1 MNNQEKRKIWFV
13 RHAQSEYNKK
23 HLFTGWHNP
32 DLTEKGIGAARELKN
47 DLSSVDFDYVYS
59 SPLKRAAETASLIVD
74 GRYEI
79 NYDDRLKER
88 SYGDWSGLN
97 KSEIKEQV
105 GEELFLSARRGW
117 STKPPNGESLEDV
130 SSRVSSFL
138 EALPLS
144 GNILIVSH
152 GNTIRAI
159 SVLLGINRKEDI
171 SSYEIMTG
179 SFLLVEQ

>member
-1 MNNQEKRKIWFV
+1 MNNQGKRKIWFV

-23 HLFTGWHNP
+23 HLFTGWHDP
-32 DLTEKGIGAARELKN
+32 DLTEKGVDAARELKN
-47 DLSSVDFDYVYS
+47 DLSSVDFDYVFS
-59 SPLKRAAETASLIVD
+59 SPLKRAAETAALIVD
-74 GRYEI
+74 DRYEI
-79 NYDDRLKER
+79 KYDDRLKER

-130 SSRVSSFL
+130 SSRVSSFI
-138 EALPLS
+138 ETLPLS
-144 GNILIVSH
+144 GNLLVVSH

-159 SVLLGINRKEDI
+159 SVLLGINKKEDI
-171 SSYEIMTG
+171 SSYEIRTG
-179 SFLLVEQ
+179 SFLLVE

>member
-1 MNNQEKRKIWFV
+1 MNNQGKRKIWFV

-23 HLFTGWHNP
+23 HLFTGWHDP
-32 DLTEKGIGAARELKN
+32 DLTEKGIHAARELKN
-47 DLSSVDFDYVYS
+47 DLSSVAFDYVFS

-74 GRYEI
+74 GRYKI
-79 NYDDRLKER
+79 KYDDRLKER

-138 EALPLS
+138 ETLPLS
-144 GNILIVSH
+144 GNLLVVSH

-159 SVLLGINRKEDI
+159 SVLLGINKKEDI

-179 SFLLVEQ
+179 SFLLVE

>member
-1 MNNQEKRKIWFV
+1 MNNRGKRKIWFV

-32 DLTEKGIGAARELKN
+32 DLTEKGVNVAKELKN
-47 DLSSVDFDYVYS
+47 DLSSVDFDYVFS

-74 GRYEI
+74 GHYEI
-79 NYDDRLKER
+79 KYDDRLKER

-97 KSEIKEQV
+97 KSEIKDQI

-130 SSRVSSFL
+130 SNRVSSFL
-138 EALPLS
+138 ESLPTS
-144 GNILIVSH
+144 GNILVVSH

-159 SVLLGINRKEDI
+159 SVLLGINKKEDI

-179 SFLLVEQ
+179 SFLLVE

>member
-1 MNNQEKRKIWFV
+1 MSNQGKRKIWFV

-32 DLTEKGIGAARELKN
+32 VLTEKGVGAARELKS
-47 DLSSVDFDYVYS
+47 DLSSVDFDHVFS
-59 SPLKRAAETASLIVD
+59 SPLKRAADTASLIVE

-79 NYDDRLKER
+79 KFDDRLKER

-97 KSEIKEQV
+97 KSEIKEKV

-138 EALPLS
+138 ETLPLS

-159 SVLLGINRKEDI
+159 SVLLGINNKEDI
-171 SSYEIMTG
+171 SSYEIKTG
-179 SFLLVEQ
+179 SYLLVE

>member
-1 MNNQEKRKIWFV
+1 MSNQGKRKIWFV

-32 DLTEKGIGAARELKN
+32 NLTEKGVGAARELKS
-47 DLSSVDFDYVYS
+47 DLSSVDFDHVFS
-59 SPLKRAAETASLIVD
+59 SPLKRAADTAALIVE

-79 NYDDRLKER
+79 KFDDRLKER

-97 KSEIKEQV
+97 KSEIKEKV

-138 EALPLS
+138 ETLPLS

-159 SVLLGINRKEDI
+159 SVLLGINNKEDI
-171 SSYEIMTG
+171 SSYEIKTG
-179 SFLLVEQ
+179 SYLLVE

>member
-1 MNNQEKRKIWFV
+1 MNNQVKRKIWFV

-23 HLFTGWHNP
+23 HLFTGWHAP
-32 DLTEKGIGAARELKN
+32 DLTKKGVDAARELKN
-47 DLSSVDFDYVYS
+47 TLSSVDFDYVFS

-79 NYDDRLKER
+79 KYDDRLKER

-97 KSEIKEQV
+97 KSESKEQV
-105 GEELFLSARRGW
+105 GEELFLSARRGC

-138 EALPLS
+138 ETLPLS
-144 GNILIVSH
+144 GNLLVVSH

-159 SVLLGINRKEDI
+159 SVLLGINKKEDI
-171 SSYEIMTG
+171 SSYEIRTG
-179 SFLLVEQ
+179 SFLLVE

>member
-1 MNNQEKRKIWFV
+1 MNNLVKRRIWFV

-79 NYDDRLKER
+79 NYDDRPV
-88 SYGDWSGLN
+88 SYTHLT
-97 KSEIKEQV
+97 
-105 GEELFLSARRGW
+105 LP
-117 STKPPNGESLEDV
+117 TK
-130 SSRVSSFL
+130 
-138 EALPLS
+138 A
-144 GNILIVSH
+144 
-152 GNTIRAI
+152 
-159 SVLLGINRKEDI
+159 
-171 SSYEIMTG
+171 
-179 SFLLVEQ
+179 

>member
-1 MNNQEKRKIWFV
+1 MLQE
-13 RHAQSEYNKK
+13 S
-23 HLFTGWHNP
+23 
-32 DLTEKGIGAARELKN
+32 LKN

-79 NYDDRLKER
+79 KYDDRLKER

-138 EALPLS
+138 EDTA
-144 GNILIVSH
+144 IIWKYTHCVSWKYH
-152 GNTIRAI
+152 
-159 SVLLGINRKEDI
+159 K
-171 SSYEIMTG
+171 SYQCT
-179 SFLLVEQ
+179 FWDK

>member
-1 MNNQEKRKIWFV
+1 MNNQGKRKIWFV

-23 HLFTGWHNP
+23 HLFTGWHDP
-32 DLTEKGIGAARELKN
+32 DLAEKGVDAARELKN
-47 DLSSVDFDYVYS
+47 NLSSVDFDYVFS
-59 SPLKRAAETASLIVD
+59 SPLKRAAETAALIVD
-74 GRYEI
+74 DRYEI
-79 NYDDRLKER
+79 KYDDRLKER

-97 KSEIKEQV
+97 KSDIKEQV

-130 SSRVSSFL
+130 SSRVSSFI
-138 EALPLS
+138 ETLPLS
-144 GNILIVSH
+144 GNVLVVSH

-159 SVLLGINRKEDI
+159 SVLLGINKKEDI

-179 SFLLVEQ
+179 SYLLVE

>member
-1 MNNQEKRKIWFV
+1 MNNQGKRKIWFV

-32 DLTEKGIGAARELKN
+32 DLTEKGVNVAKELKN
-47 DLSSVDFDYVYS
+47 NLSSVDFDYVFS

-74 GRYEI
+74 GHYEI
-79 NYDDRLKER
+79 KYDDRLKER

-97 KSEIKEQV
+97 KSEIKDQV

-138 EALPLS
+138 ESLPLS
-144 GNILIVSH
+144 GNILVVSH

-159 SVLLGINRKEDI
+159 SVLLGINKKEDI

-179 SFLLVEQ
+179 SFLLVE

>member
-1 MNNQEKRKIWFV
+1 MNNQGKRKIWFV

-23 HLFTGWHNP
+23 HLFTGWHDP
-32 DLTEKGIGAARELKN
+32 DLTKKGVDAARELKN
-47 DLSSVDFDYVYS
+47 NLSSVDFDYVFS

-79 NYDDRLKER
+79 KYDDRLKER

-130 SSRVSSFL
+130 SSRVSSFI
-138 EALPLS
+138 ETLPVS
-144 GNILIVSH
+144 GNLLVVSH

-159 SVLLGINRKEDI
+159 SVLLGINKKEDI

-179 SFLLVEQ
+179 SFLLVE

>member
-1 MNNQEKRKIWFV
+1 MNNKGKRKIWFV

-23 HLFTGWHNP
+23 HLFTSWHDP
-32 DLTEKGIGAARELKN
+32 DLTEKGVYAARELKN
-47 DLSSVDFDYVYS
+47 DLSSVDFDYVFS

-74 GRYEI
+74 SRYEI
-79 NYDDRLKER
+79 KYDDRLKER

-130 SSRVSSFL
+130 SSRVSSFI
-138 EALPLS
+138 ETLPLS
-144 GNILIVSH
+144 GNLLVVSH

-159 SVLLGINRKEDI
+159 SVLLGINKKEDI
-171 SSYEIMTG
+171 SSYEIRTG
-179 SFLLVEQ
+179 CFLLVE

>member
-1 MNNQEKRKIWFV
+1 MSNKGKRKIWFV
-13 RHAQSEYNKK
+13 RHAQSQYNKK

-32 DLTEKGIGAARELKN
+32 DLTEKGVSAAKDLRN
-47 DLSSVDFDYVYS
+47 DLSSVDFDYVFS

-79 NYDDRLKER
+79 KYDDRLKER

-117 STKPPNGESLEDV
+117 NTKPPNGESLEDV
-130 SSRVSSFL
+130 SNRVSSFI
-138 EALPLS
+138 ETLPLS
-144 GNILIVSH
+144 GNILVVSH

-159 SVLLGINRKEDI
+159 SVLLGINKKEDI

-179 SFLLVEQ
+179 SFLLVE

>member
-1 MNNQEKRKIWFV
+1 MNNQGKRKIWFV

-32 DLTEKGIGAARELKN
+32 DLTEKGINVAKELKN
-47 DLSSVDFDYVYS
+47 DLSSVDFDYVFS

-74 GRYEI
+74 GHYEI
-79 NYDDRLKER
+79 KYDDRLKER

-97 KSEIKEQV
+97 KSEIKDQI

-130 SSRVSSFL
+130 SNRVSSFL
-138 EALPLS
+138 ESLPTS
-144 GNILIVSH
+144 GNILVVSH

-159 SVLLGINRKEDI
+159 SVLLGINKKEDI

-179 SFLLVEQ
+179 SFLLVE

>member
-1 MNNQEKRKIWFV
+1 MNNQGKRKIWFV

-23 HLFTGWHNP
+23 HLFTGWHDP
-32 DLTEKGIGAARELKN
+32 DLTAKGVDAARELKN
-47 DLSSVDFDYVYS
+47 DLSSVDFDYVFS

-79 NYDDRLKER
+79 KYDDRLKER

-105 GEELFLSARRGW
+105 GEKSFLSARRGW

-138 EALPLS
+138 ETLPLS
-144 GNILIVSH
+144 GNLLVVSH

-159 SVLLGINRKEDI
+159 SVLLGINKKEDI

-179 SFLLVEQ
+179 SFLLVE

>member
-1 MNNQEKRKIWFV
+1 MNNQGKRKIWFV

-32 DLTEKGIGAARELKN
+32 DLTEKGINVAKELKN
-47 DLSSVDFDYVYS
+47 DLSSVDFDYVFS
-59 SPLKRAAETASLIVD
+59 SPLKRAAETASLFGD
-74 GRYEI
+74 GHYEI
-79 NYDDRLKER
+79 KYDDRLKER

-97 KSEIKEQV
+97 KSEIKDQV

-138 EALPLS
+138 ESLPLS
-144 GNILIVSH
+144 GNILVVSH

-159 SVLLGINRKEDI
+159 SVLLGINKKEDI

-179 SFLLVEQ
+179 SFLLVE

>member
-1 MNNQEKRKIWFV
+1 MSRSIWFV
-13 RHAQSEYNKK
+13 RHAQSEYNEKK
-23 HLFTGWHNP
+23 LFTGWHDP
-32 DLTEKGIGAARELKN
+32 ALTEHGIKKAQQLKN
-47 DLSSVDFDYVYS
+47 DLEGINFSHIYS
-59 SPLKRAAETASLIVD
+59 SPLLRAFSTAKILANEDDIIV
-74 GRYEI
+74 
-79 NYDDRLKER
+79 DDRLKER

>member
-1 MNNQEKRKIWFV
+1 MSNQGKRKIWFV

-32 DLTEKGIGAARELKN
+32 NLTEKGVGAARELKS
-47 DLSSVDFDYVYS
+47 DLSSVDFDHVFS
-59 SPLKRAAETASLIVD
+59 SPLKRAADTAALIVE

-79 NYDDRLKER
+79 KFDDRLKER

-97 KSEIKEQV
+97 KSEIKEKV

-138 EALPLS
+138 ETLPLS

-159 SVLLGINRKEDI
+159 SVLLGINNKEDI
-171 SSYEIMTG
+171 SSYELKTG
-179 SFLLVEQ
+179 SYLLVE

>member
-1 MNNQEKRKIWFV
+1 MSNQGKRKIWFV

-23 HLFTGWHNP
+23 HLFTGWHDP
-32 DLTEKGIGAARELKN
+32 DLTEKGVNTAKELKN
-47 DLSSVDFDYVYS
+47 ELSSVHFDYVYS

-74 GRYEI
+74 GRFEI
-79 NYDDRLKER
+79 KFDDRLKER

-105 GEELFLSARRGW
+105 GEKLFLSARRGW

-130 SSRVSSFL
+130 SSRVSSFI
-138 EALPLS
+138 ETLPLS
-144 GNILIVSH
+144 GNVLVVSH

-159 SVLLGINRKEDI
+159 SVLLGINKKEDI

-179 SFLLVEQ
+179 SYLLVE

>member
-1 MNNQEKRKIWFV
+1 MSNQGKRKIWFV

-32 DLTEKGIGAARELKN
+32 DLTEKGIGAARELKH
-47 DLSSVDFDYVYS
+47 DLSSIDFDHVFS
-59 SPLKRAAETASLIVD
+59 SPLKRAADTASLIVD

-79 NYDDRLKER
+79 KYDDRLKER

-97 KSEIKEQV
+97 KSEIKEKV

-138 EALPLS
+138 DILPLS

-159 SVLLGINRKEDI
+159 SVLLGINSKEDI
-171 SSYEIMTG
+171 SSYEIRTG
-179 SFLLVEQ
+179 SYLLVE

>member
-1 MNNQEKRKIWFV
+1 MNNQGKRKIWFV

-23 HLFTGWHNP
+23 HLFTGWHDP
-32 DLTEKGIGAARELKN
+32 DLTEKGVYAARELKN
-47 DLSSVDFDYVYS
+47 DLSSVDFDYVFS

-79 NYDDRLKER
+79 KYDDRLKER

-105 GEELFLSARRGW
+105 GEKLFLSARRGW

-130 SSRVSSFL
+130 SNRVSSFL
-138 EALPLS
+138 EILPLS
-144 GNILIVSH
+144 GNLLVVSH

-159 SVLLGINRKEDI
+159 SVLLGINKKEDI

-179 SFLLVEQ
+179 SFLLVE